1 MGKFFKESI
10 SKMFSLKEEIP
21 RSTDLVIVGGGL
33 VGSAV
38 AFFVAH
44 KQTNREREIMV
55 IERDPMYTTASSS
68 LSAGGIRHQFSVTEN
83 VQMSMFTTKFL
94 RNIKFFLGLIDQP
107 PPDVQFNH
115 QGYLFLATPEKAEKL
130 EELVKMQKYLG
141 AEVEMFSAEMLKQ
154 RFPWLNIDGI
164 EAGSLGLNG
173 EGWFDPHS
181 LLAALKQRN
190 IGLGV
195 RYIDAES
202 RDTDGDMF
210 ETNCHQVVNCAG
222 PWAGQIGELAG
233 MGTETGALSIP
244 LPVVPRKRFI
254 YAYHCHNGPGISTP
268 LTVDITG
275 TYFRREGLGGMY
287 ICGASPE
294 SEEEEPSIENLDVD
308 YEFFNEK
315 IWPRLAHRIPAFENI
330 KLKSAWAGYY
340 DYNVW
345 DQNLI
350 IGPHPVI
357 TNFLLANGMSGHGL
371 QQSICVGNA
380 ISEMILNADTY
391 TVDLSRFNFD
401 RIIRR
406 EKILEDFIV

>member
-1 MGKFFKESI
+1 MLAS
-10 SKMFSLKEEIP
+10 
-21 RSTDLVIVGGGL
+21 VI
-33 VGSAV
+33 
-38 AFFVAH
+38 
-44 KQTNREREIMV
+44 
-55 IERDPMYTTASSS
+55 
-68 LSAGGIRHQFSVTEN
+68 
-83 VQMSMFTTKFL
+83 
-94 RNIKFFLGLIDQP
+94 
-107 PPDVQFNH
+107 
-115 QGYLFLATPEKAEKL
+115 
-130 EELVKMQKYLG
+130 
-141 AEVEMFSAEMLKQ
+141 
-154 RFPWLNIDGI
+154 
-164 EAGSLGLNG
+164 
-173 EGWFDPHS
+173 
-181 LLAALKQRN
+181 
-190 IGLGV
+190 
-195 RYIDAES
+195 S